1 MVYYIRFLKCPK
13 LDVKTGLTRALVTI
27 TTDLGDAFYPGDLTL
42 HAMLVTDY
50 REEPITEWR
59 TVQWIKGMRSVSIEI
74 GALRNC
80 DSKLRRLLLN
90 TQRTQAADTVLEKH
104 IPEIFSARSGTFSMD
119 RPLAGDKIERRYKTG
134 EDDERSVYEET
145 GESIARHVWDA
156 GIALVAFLSNVTRQ
170 PFPKAPLAMILTR
183 TTHGPKVLELG
194 SGCGIVGLEIAR
206 LCPTSDVLLTDL
218 PEAMAI
224 MEYNVSEVKV
234 SSTTGKIT
242 TAILDWNDALPA
254 MIRQTQYNLVIVS
267 DCTYNSDNIPAL
279 VKTLAAVVN
288 KSPAALVVVS
298 MKVRH
303 DSEAIFFELMAEA
316 GFVTV
321 EDYAISLPDQQ
332 RGHIG
337 QELDAVNVFVFRK
350 D

>member
-1 MVYYIRFLKCPK
+1 MQVNDSTSKPNYSLSASYFRNIR
-13 LDVKTGLTRALVTI
+13 
-27 TTDLGDAFYPGDLTL
+27 
-42 HAMLVTDY
+42 
-50 REEPITEWR
+50 
-59 TVQWIKGMRSVSIEI
+59 
-74 GALRNC
+74 
-80 DSKLRRLLLN
+80 
-90 TQRTQAADTVLEKH
+90 
-104 IPEIFSARSGTFSMD
+104 
-119 RPLAGDKIERRYKTG
+119 
-134 EDDERSVYEET
+134 
-145 GESIARHVWDA
+145 DA
-156 GIALVAFLSNVTRQ
+156 GIALVAFLGNVTRK
-170 PFPKAPLAMILTR
+170 PFPETPLAMNLTR
-183 TTHGPKVLELG
+183 ITHGPKVLELG

-224 MEYNVSEVKV
+224 MEYNVSEVKG
-234 SSTTGKIT
+234 SSAIGKIA
-242 TAILDWNDALPA
+242 TAILDWDDALPA
-254 MIRQTQYNLVIVS
+254 MIKQTQYDLVIVS

-321 EDYAISLPDQQ
+321 EDYAISLHDQQ
-332 RGHIG
+332 RGHNA
-337 QELDAVNVFVFRK
+337 QERDVVNVFVFRK